1 MTDQT
6 HDMDSV
12 AGRAVEG
19 LTAVLG
25 EAAPSTVFSEPR
37 QVGDTLLITASAWER
52 AGGFGFGNGGGTDAE
67 GAGGQGSGAGGGG
80 GSQGRPVAVIQITP
94 AGVKVIPVIDFTR
107 IGVTLLLAAVGV
119 WRASRK

>member
-19 LTAVLG
+19 LTTVLG
-25 EAAPSTVFSEPR
+25 EAAPGTVFSEPR

-80 GSQGRPVAVIQITP
+80 GSQGRPVAVIQITST
-94 AGVKVIPVIDFTR
+94 GVKVTPIIDFTK
-107 IGVTLLLAAVGV
+107 IGVTLLLAAVGA
-119 WRASRK
+119 WRAARK